1 MSYRR
6 LLLILFV
13 LTNVSTGFSQTLAD
27 VARAERARRQGLT
40 KGVTS
45 ANTPSANTPSAN
57 TLSANTPSA
66 NTAAKPVAREAL
78 IKEALGASGARRQV
92 EQVVKTSL
100 PSATNGQL
108 PKDISAQ
115 EYRQIT
121 SEVFDVDHLMQVMGK
136 SISGRVDDKTLVDIL
151 RWYRSPLGK
160 KIATVEINANGPD
173 APTRLQRYA
182 STLESNAPSAN
193 RQQLINGISAAGLG
207 IPRPPADFEKT
218 FEADR
223 TKSISDGTALW
234 FLFAYNTLSEAELSE
249 YLTFLKSASAA
260 AFNNS
265 VWNGIDATFGDA
277 AQQFGRKLAEKKR
290 SHSDTASF

>member
-40 KGVTS
+40 KSV
-45 ANTPSANTPSAN
+45 PSANTPSAN
-57 TLSANTPSA
+57 I
-66 NTAAKPVAREAL
+66 AAKPVAREAL

-160 KIATVEINANGPD
+160 K
-173 APTRLQRYA
+173 
-182 STLESNAPSAN
+182 
-193 RQQLINGISAAGLG
+193 
-207 IPRPPADFEKT
+207 
-218 FEADR
+218 
-223 TKSISDGTALW
+223 
-234 FLFAYNTLSEAELSE
+234 
-249 YLTFLKSASAA
+249 
-260 AFNNS
+260 
-265 VWNGIDATFGDA
+265 
-277 AQQFGRKLAEKKR
+277 
-290 SHSDTASF
+290 